1 MPLIR
6 TSVITFFAALL
17 AVVVGALPLL
27 ASAQEEA
34 PVVTGFCAA
43 CHGQEGPSPFIG
55 VPTIHGLP
63 EGVIETALYR
73 FREGMRPCRTT
84 ACSAEGHCP
93 DMNMCQIV
101 GSMSDE
107 QLAELAEWY
116 AAQPFPAHQDPFDP
130 ELAELGRQVHEAQ
143 CEICHTNFGSE
154 PVDDAGM
161 LRGQRKVYLRTAM
174 EDFQQGRR
182 SAGFA
187 AMDELL
193 KGLSDRELD
202 ALAAFYSG
210 AAPELPV
217 PD

>member
-63 EGVIETALYR
+63 AGVIEAALYR

-84 ACSAEGHCP
+84 ACSAEGTCP
-93 DMNMCQIV
+93 DMSMCQVV

-107 QLAELAEWY
+107 T
-116 AAQPFPAHQDPFDP
+116 F
-130 ELAELGRQVHEAQ
+130 
-143 CEICHTNFGSE
+143 T
-154 PVDDAGM
+154 
-161 LRGQRKVYLRTAM
+161 
-174 EDFQQGRR
+174 
-182 SAGFA
+182 
-187 AMDELL
+187 
-193 KGLSDRELD
+193 
-202 ALAAFYSG
+202 
-210 AAPELPV
+210 
-217 PD
+217 